1 MGMVVGRCGVGVM
14 QEDLSSLKREIHI
27 LKRCKC
33 AYVVEFIDCF
43 FLDNELWIV
52 MEFCLGGSVSDMLDA
67 TETTLTEPQ
76 IRSICACVALGLAY
90 LHEQHNI
97 HRYGVG
103 LLAPSGHGG
112 VSERG
117 ACNRRALPSQARHAY
132 GG

>member
-1 MGMVVGRCGVGVM
+1 MAV

-33 AYVVEFIDCF
+33 DYVVEFIDCF

-67 TETTLTEPQ
+67 TEKTLTEAQ
-76 IRSICACVALGLAY
+76 IRSVCACVALGLAY

-97 HRYGVG
+97 HRCAPQTLFISHAHLVLCNPHVG
-103 LLAPSGHGG
+103 PHVGPMLASHLLHY
-112 VSERG
+112 
-117 ACNRRALPSQARHAY
+117 CM
-132 GG
+132 